1 LLQLNYNGFELEILY
16 IDGVGLKKCVIFLEF
31 LVNFFGLYAWGA
43 HVYRIHSLVVYI
55 RIGLDYTVSVGH
67 RDFCAS
73 QVIVISEP

>member
-1 LLQLNYNGFELEILY
+1 
-16 IDGVGLKKCVIFLEF
+16 VIFLEF